1 MPHAI
6 FGSPQVGSVGLLERE
21 ARERGVR
28 HVVASYEYDQTAWGS
43 SIEDHDG
50 FVKVLAD
57 PDTGEIL
64 GCHIL
69 GADASTLIQGVANLV
84 RSRLGERHASRD
96 LRPSRASRGGASG
109 VCAASSGDR
118 RPARSRGGPDLS
130 VVGRSSMMVIVPA
143 ARSPARR
150 QSGELRCYGNALGA
164 LRSVAGSVD
173 N

>member
-84 RSRLGERHASRD
+84 RSRLTVDVLRRAIFVHPALPEVVQAAFAQLPAGVGAPGEHDA
-96 LRPSRASRGGASG
+96 
-109 VCAASSGDR
+109 
-118 RPARSRGGPDLS
+118 
-130 VVGRSSMMVIVPA
+130 GRT
-143 ARSPARR
+143 
-150 QSGELRCYGNALGA
+150 
-164 LRSVAGSVD
+164 
-173 N
+173 